1 MIGYRVEL
9 PSGASV
15 EFVEP
20 SVMQMIVA
28 LRSANKGTG
37 ARAMFG
43 VNLALLR
50 QVLRK
55 VGDRALTGADLLGRW
70 PLAVGD
76 TNALVNA
83 LAGIVS
89 ATPEQ
94 ADAAKAGTEVV
105 TDGTGAVWTVLLPDG
120 RRVAFRVL
128 DVGAFQDAL
137 GGMDE
142 EGTSA
147 LAGNYR
153 VGLEGLRR
161 SSLTVDGAPL
171 TFGTDWLTAW
181 PFSLR
186 DTAILTDAWRSAH
199 GLGDTVDPTVVPTA

>member
-1 MIGYRVEL
+1 MNGYCVEL
-9 PSGASV
+9 PSGATV

-20 SVMQMIVA
+20 SVMQMLVA

-50 QVLRK
+50 QTLRK
-55 VGDRALTGADLLGRW
+55 IGDRALTGADLLGRW
-70 PLAVGD
+70 PLSVGD

-83 LAGIVS
+83 LAGVVS
-89 ATPEQ
+89 ASE
-94 ADAAKAGTEVV
+94 ADATAAKAGTEVA
-105 TDGTGAVWTVLLPDG
+105 TDATGSTWTVPLPDG

-137 GGMDE
+137 GGMDD

-161 SSLTVDGAPL
+161 SAPVLDGAPL
-171 TFGTDWLTAW
+171 TFGADWLTAW